1 MIIPLGNDTRAE
13 VILSVLGQLSD
24 GIWENSSAM
33 NKYWQFADVEG
44 TDLVIDDEPFVY
56 ERDYSSRGYKT
67 KSIRNGF
74 SGMTEKQ
81 IRDWFANKAK
91 QVVKIWAEDY
101 GKDPKAVWDRNNLD
115 EVTYMGHHRMD
126 VTVADVYEC
135 YDFLKGRGG
144 HKYGVSE
151 EPAPVEVDEV
161 VEPEVSG
168 GMNPSQEEV
177 EDFFLDASTSI
188 RSDSNISSLDRLQK
202 KIIDTLIAG
211 RDTVTKE
218 RFSDIEICNMN
229 DNYEANNEIVRI
241 VSEYYTSPEICKD
254 FLDALNDPDV
264 DIITGG
270 WQDSQGN
277 RFPKTLYAS
286 TSIKCGTKYPKGYV
300 KADTEATGVDYYLDR
315 ITDGI
320 SWALDVSTQ
329 TALDLIHAMQLDE
342 DDLEDMGFS
351 REEYPELFE
360 G

>member
-33 NKYWQFADVEG
+33 EKYWWFADVEG
-44 TDLVIDDEPFVY
+44 TDLVIDDDPY
-56 ERDYSSRGYKT
+56 DGSK
-67 KSIRNGF
+67 RNGF
-74 SGMTEKQ
+74 YEKSEKE

-101 GKDPKAVWDRNNLD
+101 GKDPKAVWNRNNLD

-177 EDFFLDASTSI
+177 EDFFLDASTHI
-188 RSDSNISSLDRLQK
+188 KSSK
-202 KIIDTLIAG
+202 
-211 RDTVTKE
+211 
-218 RFSDIEICNMN
+218 S
-229 DNYEANNEIVRI
+229 
-241 VSEYYTSPEICKD
+241 
-254 FLDALNDPDV
+254 
-264 DIITGG
+264 
-270 WQDSQGN
+270 
-277 RFPKTLYAS
+277 
-286 TSIKCGTKYPKGYV
+286 GTKYPKGYV

-315 ITDGI
+315 IADGI

>member
-101 GKDPKAVWDRNNLD
+101 GKDPKAVWSRNNLD

-144 HKYGVSE
+144 HEYGVSK

-177 EDFFLDASTSI
+177 EDFFLDAST
-188 RSDSNISSLDRLQK
+188 N
-202 KIIDTLIAG
+202 
-211 RDTVTKE
+211 
-218 RFSDIEICNMN
+218 
-229 DNYEANNEIVRI
+229 
-241 VSEYYTSPEICKD
+241 
-254 FLDALNDPDV
+254 
-264 DIITGG
+264 
-270 WQDSQGN
+270 
-277 RFPKTLYAS
+277 
-286 TSIKCGTKYPKGYV
+286 IKCGTKYPKGYV

-315 ITDGI
+315 IADGI

-329 TALDLIHAMQLDE
+329 TALDLINAMQLDE
-342 DDLEDMGFS
+342 DDLEGMGFTH
-351 REEYPELFE
+351 EEYPEFYN
-360 G
+360 